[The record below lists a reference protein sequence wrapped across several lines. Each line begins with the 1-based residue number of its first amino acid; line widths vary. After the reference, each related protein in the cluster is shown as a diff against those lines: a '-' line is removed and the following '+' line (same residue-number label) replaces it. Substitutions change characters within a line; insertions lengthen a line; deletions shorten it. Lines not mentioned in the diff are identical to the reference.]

1 MEVCQR
7 KFLSRLWI
15 DNVLFQDK
23 GQLQF
28 EEKWPAMRPYI
39 LKLLQQEP
47 VTQQEWQELFYSV
60 YSVCVWDEKGPPK
73 VKDALKDDIMEF
85 IKKAQQVTNIIMAVE
100 HRSFVD
106 IVCKNVNLRLLTCNS
121 EFLAVWVWQHWTSGA
136 HPEFFYWW
144 KGADP
149 EAMCKL

>member
-1 MEVCQR
+1 MCQR

-149 EAMCKL
+149 EAMYKL

>member
-1 MEVCQR
+1 MCQG

-23 GQLQF
+23 GQLLF
-28 EEKWPAMRPYI
+28 EDKWPAMRPNI

-47 VTQQEWQELFYSV
+47 VTHLEWQELFYSV
-60 YSVCVWDEKGPPK
+60 HLVCLWDEKGPPK

-85 IKKAQQVTNIIMAVE
+85 IKEAQQVTNIILAVE

-121 EFLAVWVWQHWTSGA
+121 EFLALWVWQVTLDIRCA
-136 HPEFFYWW
+136 PRIFYWW

-149 EAMCKL
+149 EAMYKL